1 MSSAA
6 SALHIGQPDRHT
18 GTPGLNP
25 SSSLA
30 ARKFHEKSL
39 AFARRPADP
48 QHTPRVWISS
58 DWRDA
63 MVVKSRSQS
72 RKRVPDES
80 TACVI
85 IYAQHVHE
93 IAAREFAT
101 Y

>member
-1 MSSAA
+1 MRRHAASQSSA
-6 SALHIGQPDRHT
+6 SG
-18 GTPGLNP
+18 
-25 SSSLA
+25 
-30 ARKFHEKSL
+30 HEGFQDNWNVGWAKEIRPMRGCDE
-39 AFARRPADP
+39 ARRCTL
-48 QHTPRVWISS
+48 QER
-58 DWRDA
+58 
-63 MVVKSRSQS
+63 